1 MAKQREQQP
10 PPLGGVG
17 LLDGENQAI
26 QRLIGA
32 RPHTQLAN
40 VRIEDID
47 PNPFNPRQQI
57 DVTELVE
64 SMRQHGFIGALDGRL
79 QERRVQLA
87 YGARRLAAA
96 KAAGIEQIPVYL
108 HADWDD
114 NTLLTISLVEN
125 VQRED
130 LTPLETALTIR
141 QMNEKLGWSQR
152 DIAGR
157 TGKSHSWVRDMLA
170 LALAGDDVQ
179 ALVRGRPD
187 AARHARFIAQ
197 LEDEPARQTL
207 AQATQRE
214 DLTVDQ
220 VYRAVQAVK
229 AGLSPEQALVTVK
242 RQADPPPP
250 APAHGAE
257 IPVAAPD
264 SAPAAASVSLPPNAA
279 LRVLESVRGQ
289 LARLDLDALRSQALA
304 NDAALQSALQ
314 AIHAA
319 LLQIEAALA
328 AAGAKPAS
336 TVSDLDNE
344 IAA

>member
-10 PPLGGVG
+10 PPLGGAG

-304 NDAALQSALQ
+304 NDAALQSALH

-328 AAGAKPAS
+328 AAGAKPAV